1 MPDDVLRTPADDRRR
16 AKARALIDSAIV
28 ADALS
33 GNVTRD
39 QYIEFLTRAFHHV
52 RHTPSLLMACGGR
65 LDDAREWLRAE
76 VAEYAREEIGH
87 HEWILDDIAAA
98 GGDAAAIRASAP
110 EFHTELLVA
119 YAYDTIMR
127 RNPVGI
133 FGMVYVLEGTSVRLA
148 CDVAESIQGTLRL
161 PANAFTYLTLA
172 RRARR
177 RAHGP
182 FRETREPSRQSGS
195 GVRRALR
202 KSVLSPL
209 YERADRHRTKVAA

>member
-1 MPDDVLRTPADDRRR
+1 MTFFEHLQRSTASES
-16 AKARALIDSAIV
+16 ARLIDSAIV

-33 GNVTRD
+33 GNVTRE

-148 CDVAESIQGTLRL
+148 CDVAESIQGTLGL
-161 PANAFTYLTLA
+161 PANAFTYLNS
-172 RRARR
+172 
-177 RAHGP
+177 HGALDVEHMGHFEKLVNRLDKP
-182 FRETREPSRQSGS
+182 DQDCVEHCAKVCFRLYTN
-195 GVRRALR
+195 
-202 KSVLSPL
+202 VLTGI
-209 YERADRHRTKVAA
+209 ERKVAA

>member
-1 MPDDVLRTPADDRRR
+1 MTFFEHLQRSTASES
-16 AKARALIDSAIV
+16 ARLIDSDIV

-33 GNVTRD
+33 GNVTRE

-52 RHTPSLLMACGGR
+52 RHTPSLLMACGSR

-98 GGDAAAIRASAP
+98 GGDADAVRASAP
-110 EFHTELLVA
+110 EFNTELLVA

-133 FGMVYVLEGTSVRLA
+133 FGMVFVLEGTSVRLA
-148 CDVAESIQGTLRL
+148 CDVAASIRNALDL
-161 PANAFTYLTLA
+161 PANAFTYLNSHGALDV
-172 RRARR
+172 
-177 RAHGP
+177 AHMGHFERLVNRLDAKDRDCVEHCAKVC
-182 FRETREPSRQSGS
+182 FRLYTN
-195 GVRRALR
+195 
-202 KSVLSPL
+202 VLTGI
-209 YERADRHRTKVAA
+209 ERKVAA